1 LRFPCNSSCYFV
13 VSQYF
18 GAVVNGGN
26 EFSKG
31 DLNMRKVLLATTA
44 IAAMGVTAAQADL
57 SISGNYEW
65 EYTTDDAG
73 TAWGSDG
80 HINITAVNAADNGT
94 TWTAKSVL
102 TNTGANANM
111 EAHYIQVEGD
121 FGTVIFGNYDDSAAS
136 AMDGALGRNNDI
148 ETQGGLGDADTAIGI
163 GAAADITYMSP
174 NLSGFQVGFSKDL
187 TDTDA
192 SANDGKTDIGVT
204 YSMGGASVYYGSAD
218 DDRSFGVKGSMA
230 GFTVAIGNSST
241 SGTTNKA
248 NDVAVKYTL
257 ANGITI
263 AALSANGTG
272 ADGLKDKASNVGLSY
287 SLVPGVKLN
296 AESGKLDQ
304 NGVGANYSWIAINM
318 AF

>member
-1 LRFPCNSSCYFV
+1 
-13 VSQYF
+13 
-18 GAVVNGGN
+18 
-26 EFSKG
+26 
-31 DLNMRKVLLATTA
+31 MRKVLLATTA
-44 IAAMGVTAAQADL
+44 LVAVAGVTAANADADI
-57 SISGNYEW
+57 SITGNYEW
-65 EYTTDDAG
+65 EYTTNDAG
-73 TAWGSDG
+73 TTWGDDG
-80 HINITAVNAADNGT
+80 HINITAVNAADNGM

-102 TNTGANANM
+102 TNSSDAGAQVNA
-111 EAHYIQVEGD
+111 EAAYVRVEGD
-121 FGTVIFGNYDDSAAS
+121 FGQITLGDMDDSAAS

-163 GAAADITYMSP
+163 GAAADITWMSP
-174 NLSGFQVGFSKDL
+174 SMSGFKVGVSKDL
-187 TDTDA
+187 NDA
-192 SANDGKTDIGVT
+192 DNNADDGKTDVGVT
-204 YSMGGASVYYGSAD
+204 YSVGGASVYYGSAD

-248 NDVAVKYTL
+248 NDIAVKYTL

-296 AESGKLDQ
+296 AESGKLDE
-304 NGVGANYSWIAINM
+304 NGTSTNYSWVAINM
-318 AF
+318 SF

>member
-1 LRFPCNSSCYFV
+1 
-13 VSQYF
+13 
-18 GAVVNGGN
+18 
-26 EFSKG
+26 
-31 DLNMRKVLLATTA
+31 MRKVLLATTA
-44 IAAMGVTAAQADL
+44 LVAVAGVTAANADI

-65 EYTTDDAG
+65 EYTQTDTGD
-73 TAWGSDG
+73 TWGDDG
-80 HINITAVNAADNGT
+80 HINITAVNAADNGM

-102 TNTGANANM
+102 TNSSDAGAQVNA
-111 EAHYIQVEGD
+111 EAAYVRVEGD
-121 FGTVIFGNYDDSAAS
+121 FGQITLGDMDDSAAS

-163 GAAADITYMSP
+163 GAAADITWMSP
-174 NLSGFQVGFSKDL
+174 SMSGFKVGVSKDL
-187 TDTDA
+187 NDA
-192 SANDGKTDIGVT
+192 DNNADDGKTDVGVT
-204 YSMGGASVYYGSAD
+204 YSVGGASVYYGSAD

-248 NDVAVKYTL
+248 NDIAVKYTL

-296 AESGKLDQ
+296 AESGKLDE
-304 NGVGANYSWIAINM
+304 NGTSQNYSWIAINM
-318 AF
+318 SF

>member
-1 LRFPCNSSCYFV
+1 
-13 VSQYF
+13 
-18 GAVVNGGN
+18 
-26 EFSKG
+26 
-31 DLNMRKVLLATTA
+31 MRKVLLATTA
-44 IAAMGVTAAQADL
+44 LVAVAGVTAANADI

-65 EYTTDDAG
+65 DYTTHDAG
-73 TAWGSDG
+73 TTWGDDG

-94 TWTAKSVL
+94 TWTAKSVI
-102 TNTGANANM
+102 TNSSDAAAAAATA
-111 EAHYIQVEGD
+111 EAAYVSAEGD
-121 FGTVIFGNYDDSAAS
+121 FGKIILGDYDDSAAS

-187 TDTDA
+187 NDA
-192 SANDGKTDIGVT
+192 DNDATDGKTDMGVT
-204 YSMGGASVYYGSAD
+204 YSVGGASVYYGSAD

-248 NDVAVKYTL
+248 NDIAVKYTL
-257 ANGITI
+257 ANGITL
-263 AALSANGTG
+263 AAMSANGTG

-296 AESGKLDQ
+296 AESGKLDE
-304 NGVGANYSWIAINM
+304 NGTSTNYTWIAVNM
-318 AF
+318 SF